1 LTPAV
6 VPVILAAGG
15 GEWNHWPTW
24 FAEFAVRPTARAAIR
39 VFLNAGSSSLLAL
52 ALACFPSAAG
62 QAQAAAAAVF
72 SSEPAARDPALR
84 DPAPSA
90 AAPIAPPGSDLL
102 LLHGHIY
109 TGAKRAPWAEALSVS
124 ASRID
129 AVGTDA
135 ALAARRGPSTR
146 VIDLKG
152 RTVIPGIVDGHIHV
166 WLGAIALHGFNLSTP
181 GASITPSKPE
191 LLIAR
196 IRAYAAAH
204 PAEKLIF
211 GRADFSPTPPFS
223 PTAALLDRAVAD
235 RPIIV
240 HNISEHAMW
249 LNSRAMALTGIT
261 DSPLPDPAEERNVV
275 RDASGHPTG
284 IVIEAAME
292 AVERYVRTAL
302 TVEDQ
307 LAMIQVATRELNSFG
322 VTSVVNATGDLAEI
336 RLYAALRDRGALTVR
351 TRTAFGAVA
360 TPHRLT
366 PQFLADLEE
375 ARTTYH
381 DEWVSAN
388 LVKFFADGFTG
399 LLAPLVYKPA
409 EFKTLVV
416 ELDRRGYQLMTHATR
431 FDTVHMVLDAY
442 EEAERVNGPRDRRLR
457 IEHSSSVRG
466 ADFPRYAAL
475 SVINVTSP
483 DFCCGESGTNADPKD
498 PTPSDQWRTFL
509 EDGVVLGF
517 SSDWPCSWP
526 PDPFVGMQAA
536 ITREIWHSDDTADI
550 IDLPMDGAALAG
562 ARPTGR
568 FYTPEQR
575 VSVREAVDA
584 YTQGSAYAAFA
595 EKSVGTLEV
604 GKLAD
609 LAVLSQDIFGAPA
622 RSVGK
627 TRVLLTMVGG
637 SIVYGEPPG
646 ASPAHSSNQ

>member
-1 LTPAV
+1 V
-6 VPVILAAGG
+6 
-15 GEWNHWPTW
+15 
-24 FAEFAVRPTARAAIR
+24 
-39 VFLNAGSSSLLAL
+39 NAGLWKSIGLAVWVVWG
-52 ALACFPSAAG
+52 A
-62 QAQAAAAAVF
+62 QAQAQAGA
-72 SSEPAARDPALR
+72 
-84 DPAPSA
+84 SA
-90 AAPIAPPGSDLL
+90 SDLV

-109 TGAKRAPWAEALSVS
+109 TGAQKSPWAEALSVTG
-124 ASRID
+124 SRID

-135 ALAARRGPSTR
+135 QLLSRRGPASR
-146 VIDLKG
+146 VIDLHG
-152 RTVIPGIVDGHIHV
+152 RTVIPGIVDAHIHV
-166 WLGAIALHGFNLSTP
+166 WLGAVALHGFNLSTP
-181 GASITPSKPE
+181 EASITPSKPT

-196 IRAYAAAH
+196 IRDYAARH
-204 PAEKLIF
+204 PAEKLLF
-211 GRADFSPTPPFS
+211 GRVDFSPSPPFA
-223 PTAALLDRAVAD
+223 PTYALLDQAVND

-249 LNSRAMALTGIT
+249 LNSKALAVVGIT
-261 DSPLPDPAEERNVV
+261 DKPLADPVEERNVV

-284 IVIEAAME
+284 ILIEAAME
-292 AVERYVRTAL
+292 AVERYVRATL
-302 TVEDQ
+302 SEEEQ
-307 LAMIQVATRELNSFG
+307 LSMIQVATRQLNRYG
-322 VTSVVNATGDLAEI
+322 ITSVVNATGDLAEI
-336 RLYAALRDRGALTVR
+336 KLYAALRDRGALTVR

-399 LLAPLVYKPA
+399 LLAPLVYQPDQFRA
-409 EFKTLVV
+409 LVV

-442 EEAERVNGPRDRRLR
+442 EAAERANGPRDRRLR
-457 IEHSSSVRG
+457 IEHSSSVHD

-483 DFCCGESGTNADPKD
+483 GFCCGDSGTNADPKE
-498 PTPSDQWRTFL
+498 PTPSDQWQTFL
-509 EDGVVLGF
+509 KNHVVMGF

-526 PDPFVGMQAA
+526 PNPFVSMQAA

-562 ARPTGR
+562 ARPTGK

-575 VSVREAVDA
+575 VSVRQAVDA
-584 YTQGSAYAAFA
+584 YTQGSAYASFA
-595 EKSVGTLEV
+595 ETRVGSLEV

-609 LAVLSQDIFGAPA
+609 LAVLSQDIFAVPPKT
-622 RSVGK
+622 VGK
-627 TRVLLTMVGG
+627 TAVVLTMVGG
-637 SIVYGEPPG
+637 QVVYGAIP
-646 ASPAHSSNQ
+646 